1 MHYIQSASMRCIRF
15 PHTQQPDFFLFPLPC
30 KVPDH
35 FVHTHH
41 ESRPVH
47 VQQDSSLCLWSA
59 FSASVA
65 GGWCEYAEQGIYNM
79 LQLCLI
85 LYPVQIYAELLPT
98 DSSGNII
105 RAQHILYFM
114 PKLKACCSYL
124 FREGIVKAV
133 SIP

>member
-1 MHYIQSASMRCIRF
+1 M
-15 PHTQQPDFFLFPLPC
+15 
-30 KVPDH
+30 
-35 FVHTHH
+35 
-41 ESRPVH
+41 H

>member
-1 MHYIQSASMRCIRF
+1 MFNETAAYAYGQRF
-15 PHTQQPDFFLFPLPC
+15 LQ
-30 KVPDH
+30 
-35 FVHTHH
+35 
-41 ESRPVH
+41 
-47 VQQDSSLCLWSA
+47 LWQA
-59 FSASVA
+59 DGANTL
-65 GGWCEYAEQGIYNM
+65 EQGIYNM
-79 LQLCLI
+79 L
-85 LYPVQIYAELLPT
+85 QIYAELLPT

>member
-1 MHYIQSASMRCIRF
+1 MKADLCMFNETAAYAYGQRF
-15 PHTQQPDFFLFPLPC
+15 LQ
-30 KVPDH
+30 
-35 FVHTHH
+35 
-41 ESRPVH
+41 
-47 VQQDSSLCLWSA
+47 LWQA
-59 FSASVA
+59 D
-65 GGWCEYAEQGIYNM
+65 GTNTLEQGIYNM

-98 DSSGNII
+98 DSSGNIT

-114 PKLKACCSYL
+114 PKLKACCRYL